1 MPAFARH
8 CCSNQ
13 SISPACRAHSSKPTT
28 YCCSG
33 RMGQTDRRTLY
44 RFTDR
49 TLQIMWA
56 VPTMHHTPARNR
68 AKCLAIVEILSL
80 SDSLVPVNTQ
90 DRPYPSEI
98 IVLIQH
104 TVTVHSSV
112 TDIGCYF
119 FQLIL
124 HVNVVLC
131 NCSNSRI
138 WLFIYIYITLAF
150 FSVLSQFHF
159 ILALWQSCVLST
171 VVPINEYEC

>member
-28 YCCSG
+28 CCCSG

-49 TLQIMWA
+49 ALQIMWA

-119 FQLIL
+119 FNLFYMSMWYCVTVPTLEFDYLYIL
-124 HVNVVLC
+124 H
-131 NCSNSRI
+131 
-138 WLFIYIYITLAF
+138 
-150 FSVLSQFHF
+150 
-159 ILALWQSCVLST
+159 
-171 VVPINEYEC
+171 